1 MMQYSYILA
10 FSLKISWIVMII
22 TRRSFP
28 EYQRPVIACWLRI
41 FLFYF
46 ILFYEILFKY
56 IYIYICIY
64 LFIYLNQLHD
74 WSEQYKKYDF
84 NIYQSSEIYNFK
96 YKREFSSILIQSLG
110 SIYVYFSL
118 NNCRNWKGEWM
129 HPEMEIINPIH

>member
-41 FLFYF
+41 FLWNFNLN
-46 ILFYEILFKY
+46 IY
-56 IYIYICIY
+56 IYIYICV
-64 LFIYLNQLHD
+64 FIYLNQLHD

-96 YKREFSSILIQSLG
+96 YKREFSSILTQSLG

-118 NNCRNWKGEWM
+118 TNCRNWKGGWM
-129 HPEMEIINPIH
+129 HPEMELINPIH